1 MIIML
6 QKTLIDMLA
15 RIGGTQKDHAFVIN
29 NIKVFAPY
37 FYYKYLGL
45 QFDPYFYY
53 KHLGLLS

>member
-1 MIIML
+1 ML

-15 RIGGTQKDHAFVIN
+15 RMGGTQKDHAFVIN